1 MRTVAVL
8 GAAGGSGVTT
18 VAAHLA
24 AGLHAAHKHALAFDF
39 SPDNVLRLHF
49 GMAWQ
54 DTSGFAPALLAD
66 GDWHAA
72 TYRSATGLDFVP
84 FGQLASDAELDRL
97 ASFFTAEPLWLRKQ
111 LQQLALP
118 SETVAVCDCPRAPGA
133 LTAQALAAADLA
145 LLVMAP
151 DAVAYAV
158 ATRTIERIRA
168 LGGPP
173 AALLLN
179 GFDPA
184 RRFDRDIAVL
194 LRTAF
199 QDRLAPVTIH
209 RDAFLNEALACK
221 QTVFDFAPSSQAA
234 HEFAALSTWVLARLA
249 REES

>member
-24 AGLHAAHKHALAFDF
+24 AGLHATHKHTLAFDL

-49 GMAWQ
+49 GMTWQ
-54 DTSGFAPALLAD
+54 DPSGFAPALLA
-66 GDWHAA
+66 GADWHAA
-72 TYRSATGLDFVP
+72 TFRSAAGLDFVP
-84 FGQLASDAELDRL
+84 FGQLASDPELDRL
-97 ASFFTAEPLWLRKQ
+97 VSFFADQPMWLRKQ

-118 SETVAVCDCPRAPGA
+118 PETVAVCDCPRAPVA
-133 LTAQALAAADLA
+133 LMAQALGAADLA
-145 LLVMAP
+145 LLVLAP

-158 ATRTIERIRA
+158 ATRMLERIRA

-173 AALLLN
+173 TALLLN

-194 LRTAF
+194 LRSAF
-199 QDRLAPVTIH
+199 QDSLVPVTIH

-234 HEFAALSTWVLARLA
+234 HEFTAVSTWVLARLA
-249 REES
+249 RDA

>member
-24 AGLHAAHKHALAFDF
+24 AGLHATHKHALAFDIN
-39 SPDNVLRLHF
+39 PDNVLRLHF
-49 GMAWQ
+49 GMEWQ
-54 DTSGFAPALLAD
+54 DPDGFAPALLA
-66 GDWHAA
+66 GADWQGASYRGAA
-72 TYRSATGLDFVP
+72 GLDFVP
-84 FGQLASDAELDRL
+84 FGQLASEQELDRL
-97 ASFFTAEPLWLRKQ
+97 TAFFAAEPLWLHKQ

-118 SETVAVCDCPRAPGA
+118 SETVAVCDTPRAPGA

-145 LLVMAP
+145 LVVMAP

-168 LGGPP
+168 RGGPP
-173 AALLLN
+173 AALVLN

-199 QDRLAPVTIH
+199 AEHLAPVTIH

-249 REES
+249 RES